1 MGEIPLRYN
10 PYLRDQKNGLPY
22 LVTSAEIKKEAAR
35 SFGLPCVR
43 DGIFELIDHG
53 EVENRTQE
61 KAAKD
66 SRSHPAIM
74 PPFREA
80 NSPFL
85 PLEIAT
91 DKARHAANEII
102 LKQLPLTSIVALDST
117 WATDA
122 TPENLTDL
130 PESVRLI
137 QKPKDK
143 IGVELI
149 LTHLKER
156 AKKGETL
163 QSLSGICEVRILDR
177 GFLEFNQSLIIV
189 DHGKLNPNA
198 NWDMLLNMLR
208 VNHHYAGGFS
218 SIDLYSSSLGL
229 VVPNEF
235 VRVMVLN
242 GGLRSNDR
250 IPPLGSFIR
259 RSSLFEISPDP
270 ANWPQIVALSLG
282 IIPQSSSS
290 NTIIIR

>member
-1 MGEIPLRYN
+1 MVEIPLKYN
-10 PYLRDQKNGLPY
+10 PYLSDQGNGLPY
-22 LVTSAEIKKEAAR
+22 LATSAGIKIEAAR
-35 SFGLPCVR
+35 SFGLPYVSP
-43 DGIFELIDHG
+43 DIFELIDHSN
-53 EVENRTQE
+53 VEDRTQE
-61 KAAKD
+61 KAANG
-66 SRSHPAIM
+66 SHPAIM

-80 NSPFL
+80 NSPL
-85 PLEIAT
+85 LILEIAT
-91 DKARHAANEII
+91 DKARHVAEQII
-102 LKQLPLTSIVALDST
+102 SNKLPFTSIVALDSV

-143 IGVELI
+143 RGAELI
-149 LTHLKER
+149 ITHLKKR
-156 AKKGETL
+156 AENRETL
-163 QSLSGICEVRILDR
+163 QSLSGICVVRILD
-177 GFLEFNQSLIIV
+177 GGLFEFNQSLIIV
-189 DHGKLNPNA
+189 DYGKLNPNA
-198 NWDMLLNMLR
+198 KWDMLLNMLR

-218 SIDLYSSSLGL
+218 STDLYNSSLGL

-270 ANWPQIVALSLG
+270 ANWPQIVGLSLG
-282 IIPQSSSS
+282 IIPQNYSK
-290 NTIIIR
+290 II

>member
-1 MGEIPLRYN
+1 MVEIPLRYN
-10 PYLRDQKNGLPY
+10 PYLRDQRNRLPY
-22 LVTSAEIKKEAAR
+22 LATSAEIKIEAAR
-35 SFGLPCVR
+35 FSGLPYVLPN
-43 DGIFELIDHG
+43 IFELIDHSNA
-53 EVENRTQE
+53 EDRTQE
-61 KAAKD
+61 KAANG
-66 SRSHPAIM
+66 SHLAIM

-80 NSPFL
+80 NSPLL

-91 DKARHAANEII
+91 DKARHAAVKIIPNE
-102 LKQLPLTSIVALDST
+102 LPFPSIVSLDSA

-143 IGVELI
+143 RGAELI
-149 LTHLKER
+149 LTHFKER

-163 QSLSGICEVRILDR
+163 QSLSGICVVRILD
-177 GFLEFNQSLIIV
+177 GGLFEFNQSLIIV

-198 NWDMLLNMLR
+198 NWEMLSNMLL

-218 SIDLYSSSLGL
+218 SIDLYNSSLGL
-229 VVPNEF
+229 VVPNKF
-235 VRVMVLN
+235 VRVAVLN

-250 IPPLGSFIR
+250 IPSFGSFIR

-282 IIPQSSSS
+282 IIPQNSSS
-290 NTIIIR
+290 NTILIR

>member
-1 MGEIPLRYN
+1 MVETPYN
-10 PYLRDQKNGLPY
+10 PYLRDQINGLPPV
-22 LVTSAEIKKEAAR
+22 VTSAKIKIEAAR
-35 SFGLPCVR
+35 SSGLPYVSPE
-43 DGIFELIDHG
+43 IFELIDHG
-53 EVENRTQE
+53 KAEDRTQE
-61 KAAKD
+61 KAARG

-80 NSPFL
+80 NSPL
-85 PLEIAT
+85 LILEIAT
-91 DKARHAANEII
+91 DKARHAAEQII
-102 LKQLPLTSIVALDST
+102 SNKLRFTSIVALDST

-143 IGVELI
+143 RGVELI
-149 LTHLKER
+149 ITHLKER
-156 AKKGETL
+156 AEKEETL
-163 QSLSGICEVRILDR
+163 QSLSGICVVRILDG

-218 SIDLYSSSLGL
+218 SIDLYNSSLGL
-229 VVPNEF
+229 VVPNKF

-242 GGLRSNDR
+242 GGLRNNDR
-250 IPPLGSFIR
+250 IPLLGSFIR
-259 RSSLFEISPDP
+259 RSYLFEISRDP
-270 ANWPQIVALSLG
+270 ANWPQIVGLSLG
-282 IIPQSSSS
+282 IIPQNYSK
-290 NTIIIR
+290 II

>member
-1 MGEIPLRYN
+1 MVEIPLRYN
-10 PYLRDQKNGLPY
+10 PYLRDQINGLPSV
-22 LVTSAEIKKEAAR
+22 VTSAEIKIEAAR
-35 SFGLPCVR
+35 SFGLPYAPPE
-43 DGIFELIDHG
+43 IFKLIDHG
-53 EVENRTQE
+53 EVENGTQE
-61 KAAKD
+61 KAAKG
-66 SRSHPAIM
+66 SHPAIM

-80 NSPFL
+80 NSPL
-85 PLEIAT
+85 LILEIAT
-91 DKARHAANEII
+91 DKARHAAEQII
-102 LKQLPLTSIVALDST
+102 SNKLPFTSIVALDST

-143 IGVELI
+143 RGVELI
-149 LTHLKER
+149 ITHLKER

-163 QSLSGICEVRILDR
+163 QSLSGICVVRILD
-177 GFLEFNQSLIIV
+177 GGLFEFNQSLIIV
-189 DHGKLNPNA
+189 DHGKLNPNP

-218 SIDLYSSSLGL
+218 STDLYNYSLGL
-229 VVPNEF
+229 VLPNEF

-259 RSSLFEISPDP
+259 KSSLFEISPDP
-270 ANWPQIVALSLG
+270 ANWPQIVGLSLG
-282 IIPQSSSS
+282 IIPQNYSK
-290 NTIIIR
+290 II